1 MYMYIHNIR
10 ISYTYSIHTCIPT
23 YIHSQDT
30 LFGGK
35 PRKTDYSDVPTA
47 VFSQPEIGTVG
58 LTEADARKKYKN
70 VHVYRST
77 FRGMKH
83 TGVSTRLFPSF
94 SPPQG

>member
-1 MYMYIHNIR
+1 MHA
-10 ISYTYSIHTCIPT
+10 SIQT
-23 YIHSQDT
+23 QDT

-70 VHVYRST
+70 VHIYRST

-83 TGVSTRLFPSF
+83 TGVSTRLSLLLSLIFFGARVACP
-94 SPPQG
+94 